1 MILASFSMALSLP
14 MSSSVVHYLPAMT
27 LGIWFAQ
34 EDLFPKAADWRI
46 PHTGLMITRVAE
58 FCVLAVFILGTVWL
72 KTSKFGKVH
81 PNVTDSVTPLA
92 VILFTYLFCL

>member
-1 MILASFSMALSLP
+1 MHRKIYFL
-14 MSSSVVHYLPAMT
+14 
-27 LGIWFAQ
+27 
-34 EDLFPKAADWRI
+34 KAADWRI

-92 VILFTYLFCL
+92 VIYSLIFSLQVYRFFGICCAYWVNTQ

>member
-1 MILASFSMALSLP
+1 MIPASFSMALSLP

-58 FCVLAVFILGTVWL
+58 FV
-72 KTSKFGKVH
+72 
-81 PNVTDSVTPLA
+81 
-92 VILFTYLFCL
+92 YLLCSFLEPYGLRLQSLEKYIECYR